1 MNKKKIIIISI
12 IILIL
17 IAGIIVF
24 IKLRS
29 GGEIFPS
36 APAVIIETPGKMNA
50 DDREPFSLKLQLT
63 SLTGDNYPAAS
74 FSIRFDPSKLEFLG
88 IEEGNVVIKNVDSS
102 SGVSLPEWSVNVE
115 RSNETGIINIM
126 YLDMTGGKYSFSDE
140 LLQDTVNV
148 ILLLDFRLRGAV
160 RAGDII
166 ELSLD
171 DAVFASNDETQSL
184 ASTKSTLRTVN
195 GRIVIGESK

>member
-1 MNKKKIIIISI
+1 MNKKKIITAA
-12 IILIL
+12 ILIL
-17 IAGIIVF
+17 LIAAGIIAF
-24 IKLRS
+24 MKLRS
-29 GGEIFPS
+29 GGGNPS
-36 APAVIIETPGKMNA
+36 APAVIIETPDKMNA

-88 IEEGNVVIKNVDSS
+88 IEEGNIVIKDIDSS
-102 SGVSLPEWSVNVE
+102 SGMSLPDWSVNVD

-126 YLDMTGGKYSFSDE
+126 YLDMTGGKYAFTNE
-140 LLQDTVNV
+140 LLQDTDNV
-148 ILLLDFRLRGAV
+148 LLLLDFRLRGAV

>member
-1 MNKKKIIIISI
+1 MNKKKIITATI
-12 IILIL
+12 IILL
-17 IAGIIVF
+17 IAAGVIAF

-29 GGEIFPS
+29 GGVVPS
-36 APAVIIETPGKMNA
+36 APAVIIETPDKMNA

-88 IEEGNVVIKNVDSS
+88 IEEGNIVIKDIDSS
-102 SGVSLPEWSVNVE
+102 SGMSLPDWSVNVD

-126 YLDMTGGKYSFSDE
+126 YLDMTGGKYAFTNE
-140 LLQDTVNV
+140 LLQDTDNV
-148 ILLLDFRLRGAV
+148 LLLLDFRLRGAV

-184 ASTKSTLRTVN
+184 ASTRGTLKTVN
-195 GRIVIGESK
+195 GRIVIGEPK